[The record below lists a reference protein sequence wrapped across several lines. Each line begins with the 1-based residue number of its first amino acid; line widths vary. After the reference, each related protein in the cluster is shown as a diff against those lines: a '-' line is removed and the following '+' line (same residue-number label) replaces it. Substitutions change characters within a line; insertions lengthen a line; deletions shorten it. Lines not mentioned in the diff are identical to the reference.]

1 MRLTKNCLTIEPF
14 VPLLL
19 ALSDQGMTWPWNFSP
34 DRPVTV

>member
-19 ALSDQGMTWPWNFSP
+19 ALSDQGMT
-34 DRPVTV
+34 